1 MGDKGKPDLQRVKC
15 TDYLKC
21 QFTREEKEGFSS
33 DLAQKLQALE
43 QLRIHKKQIVKSA
56 DSDIA
61 ETETEI
67 KKLATFV
74 KDGYEFRMVDCE
86 CTYDYT
92 LTTKII
98 TRLDTGEV
106 VRKVAMTAAE
116 LQRTLPLEPKKEETP
131 E

>member
-1 MGDKGKPDLQRVKC
+1 MSQAPDLEKVKC
-15 TDYLKC
+15 SDYLKC
-21 QFTREEKEGFSS
+21 LFSREEKEVFSS
-33 DLAQKLQALE
+33 ELAQQIAALD

-61 ETETEI
+61 EAETEI

-86 CTYDYT
+86 CAYDYT
-92 LTTKII
+92 LATKVI

-106 VRKVAMTAAE
+106 VRKVAMTTVE
-116 LQRTLPLEPKKEETP
+116 LQRTLPLEPKQEKETE
-131 E
+131 